1 MPEVATSEGPGQ
13 QIHQTQGQSWE
24 RDQRHSQSWDQSHG
38 QQSHQR
44 QSQNWEQDQRH
55 GQSWEQ
61 APRTSAASTPRKAV
75 PPNVAFQISKSL
87 STILRHKAQQLGLT
101 VRPDGFCVVDEVLN
115 LNMMKSLHATQEALE
130 QVTNSNEKKRFEM
143 SIIDGR
149 HMIRAVQGHSMKSVS
164 DSELLQPLDLNG
176 RLPEK
181 CVHGT
186 YFRHWTSIA
195 SKGLLAGGL
204 GDKGQRNHI
213 HFAPYDYS
221 DKRVISGMRAGCDIA
236 IYVDLRKAM
245 MAGIQ
250 FFLSK
255 NEVIL
260 TQGEN

>member
-1 MPEVATSEGPGQ
+1 
-13 QIHQTQGQSWE
+13 
-24 RDQRHSQSWDQSHG
+24 
-38 QQSHQR
+38 
-44 QSQNWEQDQRH
+44 
-55 GQSWEQ
+55 
-61 APRTSAASTPRKAV
+61 
-75 PPNVAFQISKSL
+75 
-87 STILRHKAQQLGLT
+87 
-101 VRPDGFCVVDEVLN
+101 
-115 LNMMKSLHATQEALE
+115 MMKSLHATQEALE
-130 QVTNSNEKKRFEM
+130 QITNSNEKKRFEM

-186 YFRHWTSIA
+186 YIRHWTSIS

-221 DKRVISGMRAGCDIA
+221 DKRVISGMRAGCDLA
-236 IYVDLRKAM
+236 IYLDLRKAM
-245 MAGIQ
+245 MAGIP
-250 FFLSK
+250 FFMSK

-260 TQGEN
+260 TPGDSGGALSTSFFQSVINIRTGEKIFPIMNGGG